1 MYLPILFYWSLGRAF
16 FTADKFWYQ
25 ARYYHCQLQK
35 SLIDNVCN
43 ARMIAA
49 LFLCVCVCM
58 EVIASLIECDAV
70 LVANIISS
78 QFI

>member
-16 FTADKFWYQ
+16 FTADKLWYQ

-49 LFLCVCVCM
+49 LLCVCVCVYGGDCLSDCM
-58 EVIASLIECDAV
+58 
-70 LVANIISS
+70 
-78 QFI
+78 